1 MSNTEQLQRT
11 ERLMMYICD
20 ALDYSDS
27 LAEALSCL
35 LGYHNY
41 EDEFLQDVEAFY
53 NYIKELRGIERL

>member
-35 LGYHNY
+35 LGYKSITLLR
-41 EDEFLQDVEAFY
+41 EDADAFCNHIKNLQ
-53 NYIKELRGIERL
+53 RG

>member
-35 LGYHNY
+35 LGYKSITLLREDADAFCNY
-41 EDEFLQDVEAFY
+41 FY
-53 NYIKELRGIERL
+53 SIKKGAK